1 MLKEIMQEIIAAEEE
16 AKRLTEQAMEQARQ
30 IVDDAEAAAAK
41 IIADA
46 KESAFL
52 DEKDSRLL
60 KQAARAIYEAEIK
73 KGRGR
78 QLIKGDVDTAAHL
91 SLRN

>member
-52 DEKDSRLL
+52 DEKATVASS
-60 KQAARAIYEAEIK
+60 KQDARAIYEAEIK
-73 KGRGR
+73 KGRGAAN
-78 QLIKGDVDTAAHL
+78 LIKGDVDGGNIY
-91 SLRN
+91 R